1 MKCMICGCDE
11 GKEDKYLS
19 EILGKKVVVCDWCGL
34 LLVMK
39 LMADEL
45 NRRYFK
51 IEKILKEKID

>member
-1 MKCMICGCDE
+1 MICGCDE